1 MGPMTVL
8 ALVGPGSL
16 ARSLVACRAGDKCP
30 ADDGHRADEGC
41 RVDVRRSGE
50 WPARSWATQ
59 RAHTAASS
67 NELDASRLAPCS
79 PVLATSPTAHR
90 PLTSVRPW
98 RSTATPPM
106 W

>member
-1 MGPMTVL
+1 MGPVTVL

-16 ARSLVACRAGDKCP
+16 ARSLVACRAGDECR
-30 ADDGHRADEGC
+30 AGDGCAGDGC
-41 RVDVRRSGE
+41 RADVRRSGG

-59 RAHTAASS
+59 RADTAASS
-67 NELDASRLAPCS
+67 NELDASRLAPCR